1 MANRLVDSPQ
11 NDKKLRVQNMSHGF
25 STRALHAGT
34 APDPVT
40 GSRAQPI
47 HQTTSFV
54 FKDADHAAK
63 LFALQEFGNIYTR
76 LGNPTVGALE
86 EKIANLEGGTMG
98 VATASGHAAQMLAFH
113 VLMEPGA
120 NVVAAKQLY
129 GGSINQLGHAFK
141 KFGWEVKFV
150 DVDDLAGIDAAVD
163 EKTRVIFTESLA
175 NPGGVITDIAA
186 IADIANKH
194 NVPYLVDNTMAS
206 PYLIRPL
213 EHGANIVVNSL
224 TKFIGGHGNSIGGI
238 VVDGGKFDWKS
249 NADKFPTMAT
259 PQDYYNGLNFAE
271 GFGALPL
278 GPNGSEVDIAFAI
291 AARAFSLRDLGPALS
306 PFNAFMILTGC
317 ETLPLRMDK
326 HCKNALEVAQFLQ
339 SHEKVSWVRYAGL
352 TGDKYHPLAQKYCP
366 NGAGAVFTFGL
377 KGGHDAG
384 VKLVAGVELF
394 SHLANIGD
402 TRSLIIHPASTTH
415 SQLSDAQKTASGAA
429 PDTVRISVGI
439 EDAADIIADLEQAL
453 SAI

>member
-1 MANRLVDSPQ
+1 MTQ
-11 NDKKLRVQNMSHGF
+11 GF

-34 APDPVT
+34 EPDPVT

-76 LGNPTVGALE
+76 LGNPTTGALE
-86 EKIANLEGGTMG
+86 DKIANLEGGTMA
-98 VATASGHAAQMLAFH
+98 VATASGHAAQLLAFH

-120 NVVAAKQLY
+120 NIVAAKQLY

-150 DVDDLAGIDAAVD
+150 DVDDHAGFDAAVD
-163 EKTRVIFTESLA
+163 DKTRVIFTESLA
-175 NPGGVITDIAA
+175 NPGGVVTDLEAIAKIAA
-186 IADIANKH
+186 KH
-194 NVPYLVDNTMAS
+194 GIPYLVDNTMAS
-206 PYLIRPL
+206 PYLCRPL

-238 VVDGGKFDWKS
+238 LIDGGNFDWKAS
-249 NADKFPTMAT
+249 AAKYPTMTT
-259 PQDYYNGLNFAE
+259 PQDYYNGLNFSE

-278 GPNGSEVDIAFAI
+278 GPDGAEVDIAFAI

-306 PFNAFMILTGC
+306 PFNAFMIMTGC

-326 HCKNALEVAQFLQ
+326 HCENALAVAEHLKA
-339 SHEKVSWVRYAGL
+339 HPKVSWVRYAGL
-352 TGDKYHPLAQKYCP
+352 LSDHYNPLAQKYCP

-377 KGGHDAG
+377 KDGYEAG
-384 VKLVAGVELF
+384 VKLVANVNLF

-415 SQLSDAQKTASGAA
+415 SQLSDEQKTASGAA

-439 EDAADIIADLEQAL
+439 EDAADIIADLDQAL
-453 SAI
+453 AAL

>member
-1 MANRLVDSPQ
+1 MTQ
-11 NDKKLRVQNMSHGF
+11 GF

-98 VATASGHAAQMLAFH
+98 VGVASGHAAQMIAMH
-113 VLMEPGA
+113 VLMQPGA

-129 GGSINQLGHAFK
+129 GGSINQLGHGFA

-150 DVDDLAGIDAAVD
+150 DVDDPAAFEAAIDENTRAV
-163 EKTRVIFTESLA
+163 FTESLA
-175 NPGGVITDIAA
+175 NPGGVVTDIAA
-186 IADIANKH
+186 IAAIANKAG
-194 NVPYLVDNTMAS
+194 VPYIVDNTMAS

-213 EHGANIVVNSL
+213 EHGADIVVHSL

-238 VVDGGKFDWKS
+238 IIDGGKFDWKAQ
-249 NADKFPTMAT
+249 ADKYPTMAS
-259 PQDYYNGLNFAE
+259 PQEYYNGLVFAD

-278 GPNGSEVDIAFAI
+278 GPDGSNVDIAFAI
-291 AARAFSLRDLGPALS
+291 AARAFSLRDIGPALS

-326 HCKNALEVAQFLQ
+326 HCANALEVAKYLDQ
-339 SHEKVSWVRYAGL
+339 HDKVGWVRYAGL
-352 TGDKYHPLAQKYCP
+352 PSDKYHSLAQKYCP
-366 NGAGAVFTFGL
+366 KGAGAVFTFGL
-377 KGGHDAG
+377 KGGHEAG
-384 VKLVAGVELF
+384 VKLVAGVNLF

-415 SQLSDAQKTASGAA
+415 SQLSDEQKTASGAA

-439 EDAADIIADLEQAL
+439 EDASDIIADLKQAL
-453 SAI
+453 AAL

>member
-1 MANRLVDSPQ
+1 MTQ
-11 NDKKLRVQNMSHGF
+11 GF

-63 LFALQEFGNIYTR
+63 LFALQEFGNIYSR

-86 EKIANLEGGTMG
+86 AKIADLEGGTMG
-98 VATASGHAAQMLAFH
+98 VATASGHGAQLLAFH

-150 DVDDLAGIDAAVD
+150 DVDDHAGFEAAID
-163 EKTRVIFTESLA
+163 EKTRVVFTESLA
-175 NPGGVITDIAA
+175 NPGGVVTDIAA
-186 IADIANKH
+186 IAAIANKAG
-194 NVPYLVDNTMAS
+194 VPYMVDNTMAS

-213 EHGANIVVNSL
+213 EHGADIVVNSL

-238 VVDGGKFDWKS
+238 VIDGGKFDWM
-249 NADKFPTMAT
+249 AHAGKFPTMAT
-259 PQDYYNGLNFAE
+259 PQDYYNGLTFGE
-271 GFGALPL
+271 GFAALPL
-278 GPNGSEVDIAFAI
+278 GPDGSNVNIAFAI

-317 ETLPLRMDK
+317 ETLPLRMAK
-326 HCKNALEVAQFLQ
+326 HCENALAVATYLQ
-339 SHEKVSWVRYAGL
+339 GHEKVSWVNYAGL
-352 TGDKYHPLAQKYCP
+352 PDDKYHVLANKYCP
-366 NGAGAVFTFGL
+366 QGAGAVFTFGL
-377 KGGHDAG
+377 KGGHEAG
-384 VKLVAGVELF
+384 VKLVAGVNLF

-415 SQLSDAQKTASGAA
+415 SQLSDEQKTASGAA

-453 SAI
+453 AAL